1 MWKRFAS
8 TLRCPLCRGH
18 LRLHVFDQRRVELER
33 EHLQAAER
41 RRILDDDFAIYI
53 EAGVLECRAC
63 GVDYPI
69 FNGLPVL
76 LPYATRLHAEFL
88 ERVQPQACALGRAV
102 RFAEAQ
108 PSPGEQFVLSS
119 FSTEW
124 LAYDYDG
131 VIWEMD
137 YADHERRF
145 VAEIG
150 PYGPRPGSRGR
161 FLELGC
167 GLGITTQMAH
177 KRFGVE
183 AIGVD
188 LSLAALR
195 ATVNFKDNP
204 FLHFVQASVFSL
216 PFEHG
221 SFETV
226 YSRGV
231 LHHTYSTEKA
241 FAALAKFCAPGGA
254 TYLWVYGPKS
264 IGDNALRRVL
274 FVAELAVRRTLR
286 GRASSPLANVL
297 LYPLATA
304 YLAFNRYRR
313 YRDSSIQPYNFQRAL
328 HAARDRFTPEFAHRH
343 SAEEVIRWFREAGF
357 TDIEVVDWRA
367 MPSADHDDYRR
378 NTGVRGRR
386 ASTVTGLSA
395 IPRASIADGLANFT

>member
-1 MWKRFAS
+1 
-8 TLRCPLCRGH
+8 LCRGH
-18 LRLHVFDQRRVELER
+18 LGLHVFDQRRVELER
-33 EHLQAAER
+33 EYLQAAER
-41 RRILDDDFAIYI
+41 RNVLDEDFPIYVV
-53 EAGVLECRAC
+53 AGLLGCRAC
-63 GVDYPI
+63 GVDYPV

-88 ERVQPQACALGRAV
+88 ERMQPHARALGRAV
-102 RFAEAQ
+102 RFADAQ
-108 PSPGEQFVLSS
+108 PPRGEQFVLSS
-119 FSTEW
+119 FSAEW

-145 VAEIG
+145 LAEIG
-150 PYGPRPGSRGR
+150 HYGPRPGSQGR

-177 KRFGVE
+177 KQFGVE

-195 ATVNFKDNP
+195 AAVNFKDNP
-204 FLHFVQASVFSL
+204 FVHFVQASVFSL

-241 FAALAKFCAPGGA
+241 FEALAKFCAPGGT
-254 TYLWVYGPKS
+254 TYLWVYGPRS
-264 IGDNALRRVL
+264 IDDNALRRAL
-274 FVAELAVRRTLR
+274 FFAERAIRRTLR
-286 GRASSPLANVL
+286 GRASGPVANVL

-313 YRDSSIQPYNFQRAL
+313 YRDPSIQPYNFQRAL
-328 HAARDRFTPEFAHRH
+328 HAARDRFTPEFAYRH
-343 SAEEVIRWFREAGF
+343 SAEEVNRWFREAGF
-357 TDIEVVDWRA
+357 SDIEVVDWRA

-386 ASTVTGLSA
+386 VSASTKQSVIGSA
-395 IPRASIADGLANFT
+395 SLVDALPNRGLA